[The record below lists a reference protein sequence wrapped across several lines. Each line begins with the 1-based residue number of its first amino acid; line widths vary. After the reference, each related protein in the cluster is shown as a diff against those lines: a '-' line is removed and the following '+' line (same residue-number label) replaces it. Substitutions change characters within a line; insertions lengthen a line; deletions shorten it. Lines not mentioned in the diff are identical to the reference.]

1 MTMADKP
8 PSSPLKP
15 SNEWHSRNYLPHW
28 EAGETPQAITFRLA
42 DSLPA
47 DFRARFQAELLSL
60 PEEVQSREH
69 KLFMERTLDAGRGE
83 AYLSRPDVGKIVEDA
98 LLFFDGERYRLHAWC
113 VMPNHV
119 HVLATPLS
127 ENSLSALVHSWKSF
141 TARKINVALGRQ
153 GQIWFPEY
161 YDRKMRSEDHFE
173 VVRYYIEQNPVKA
186 GLCKSAG
193 EWRFSSASLVR

>member
-1 MTMADKP
+1 MADKP
-8 PSSPLKP
+8 PSSPLEA

-47 DFRARFQAELLSL
+47 DLRARFQAELLSL

-98 LLFFDGERYRLHAWC
+98 LLFFDGERYRLHAWLVRYAQPC
-113 VMPNHV
+113 ARAGDASFRE
-119 HVLATPLS
+119 LA
-127 ENSLSALVHSWKSF
+127 LSAG
-141 TARKINVALGRQ
+141 A
-153 GQIWFPEY
+153 
-161 YDRKMRSEDHFE
+161 
-173 VVRYYIEQNPVKA
+173 
-186 GLCKSAG
+186 
-193 EWRFSSASLVR
+193 

>member
-1 MTMADKP
+1 
-8 PSSPLKP
+8 
-15 SNEWHSRNYLPHW
+15 
-28 EAGETPQAITFRLA
+28 
-42 DSLPA
+42 
-47 DFRARFQAELLSL
+47 
-60 PEEVQSREH
+60 
-69 KLFMERTLDAGRGE
+69 
-83 AYLSRPDVGKIVEDA
+83 
-98 LLFFDGERYRLHAWC
+98 
-113 VMPNHV
+113 
-119 HVLATPLS
+119 
-127 ENSLSALVHSWKSF
+127 VHSWKSF